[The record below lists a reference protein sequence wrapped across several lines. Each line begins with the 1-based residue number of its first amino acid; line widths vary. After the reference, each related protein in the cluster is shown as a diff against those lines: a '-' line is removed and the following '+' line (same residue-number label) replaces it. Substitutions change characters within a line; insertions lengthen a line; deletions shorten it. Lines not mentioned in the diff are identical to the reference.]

1 MEGEYQGICCLFS
14 ERAGQ
19 EPNSLYTQ
27 DSTGHIGFQFKEG
40 KITSIVVDS
49 SAARSFLLRTVLQ
62 KKKTE
67 TSCIQVFPLCSCS
80 CNVLILKEWAAYR
93 APAAGGERPK
103 CGRGEG
109 QRGKFQFA
117 F

>member
-1 MEGEYQGICCLFS
+1 MNTKEFAAFSLKEQGKNLIVFIRRTQRDTLGSSSRKERSLPLLLTRLQQGLYSWELFC
-14 ERAGQ
+14 
-19 EPNSLYTQ
+19 
-27 DSTGHIGFQFKEG
+27 
-40 KITSIVVDS
+40 
-49 SAARSFLLRTVLQ
+49 
-62 KKKTE
+62 KKKNE

-93 APAAGGERPK
+93 APAAGGEWPK

>member
-49 SAARSFLLRTVLQ
+49 SAARSLLLGTVWQ
-62 KKKTE
+62 KKTR
-67 TSCIQVFPLCSCS
+67 FPIFMFFSS
-80 CNVLILKEWAAYR
+80 AA
-93 APAAGGERPK
+93 AVEM
-103 CGRGEG
+103 
-109 QRGKFQFA
+109 F
-117 F
+117 